1 MTRSDNRRKCVNAV
15 ISILN
20 EYQFE
25 MFLPSEVKDILPYG
39 FYSRLIRENVIVRE
53 DIGWSLSSTALLW
66 LQRNLPHAKDD
77 AVIDSKKK
85 SE

>member
-1 MTRSDNRRKCVNAV
+1 MTRSENRRRCVNAI

-25 MFLPSEVKDILPYG
+25 MWMPSEVKHILPYG

-53 DIGWSLSSTALLW
+53 DIGWSLSPTALLW

-77 AVIDSKKK
+77 IVIDSKKII
-85 SE
+85 E